1 MATTPASGAV
11 AAPIHTDA
19 LAALATPCLIVDV
32 AALTRNLRR
41 AANHVA
47 GTRVKLRPHFKA
59 HKCTALLRRQLEAG
73 GCSGVTCAT
82 AAEALVLAEA
92 DFDDILVANQIVD
105 RHALATL
112 AAAAGRAH
120 VTVAVDSHVH
130 VGLLQRL
137 AAKEG
142 VDLDVL
148 IEVDVGLHRGGLP
161 PRSAD
166 LLSLAVAVAHAP
178 GLSFAG
184 LQGYEGH
191 AVFVADRAKRRR
203 LVNAAANV
211 LEHERDR
218 LAAAG
223 FPCRLISGGG
233 TGTFELAIEAGVHDE
248 VQAGS
253 YPLMDVRYLTLHLM
267 FEPALYCLAS
277 VISRRDDR
285 AVLDCGL
292 KSLSA
297 EYGLPKATTPQ
308 IECLDLSDEHTQV
321 RLHGV
326 NLAVGDRVTLIPG
339 HVDPTVNLHDTLF
352 VVDDDEVQPWAVD
365 GRRRYIGDQTR
376 VAEGGK

>member
-191 AVFVADRAKRRR
+191 AVFVADRASAGGSSTPPPTSSSTSATASPRRASPADSSR
-203 LVNAAANV
+203 AAA
-211 LEHERDR
+211 
-218 LAAAG
+218 
-223 FPCRLISGGG
+223 
-233 TGTFELAIEAGVHDE
+233 
-248 VQAGS
+248 
-253 YPLMDVRYLTLHLM
+253 
-267 FEPALYCLAS
+267 PARSSSRSRPAYTTRSKPAPTRWCTCATSLFTSC
-277 VISRRDDR
+277 SRRPST
-285 AVLDCGL
+285 A
-292 KSLSA
+292 
-297 EYGLPKATTPQ
+297 LPP
-308 IECLDLSDEHTQV
+308 
-321 RLHGV
+321 
-326 NLAVGDRVTLIPG
+326 
-339 HVDPTVNLHDTLF
+339 
-352 VVDDDEVQPWAVD
+352 
-365 GRRRYIGDQTR
+365 
-376 VAEGGK
+376 

>member
-47 GTRVKLRPHFKA
+47 GTRVKLRTHFKA

-223 FPCRLISGGG
+223 FPCRLI
-233 TGTFELAIEAGVHDE
+233 
-248 VQAGS
+248 
-253 YPLMDVRYLTLHLM
+253 LHLM